1 MERNLFKYIWRHSWR
16 DQVYIL
22 SIVLLLQ
29 VFYFVS
35 LDLPKRIVNDGIRGE
50 AFRETSVEIPTHL
63 HYSYGPAVHPE
74 MMKPEGKVNTIPF
87 MRMTFGPYKSIGV
100 PKVTLFPGLMLDQMQ
115 YLFALC
121 FSYLFF
127 VVLNGWMKQWVNT
140 EKGRLGERMLRRL
153 RFELY
158 DRILKF
164 PLGHFR
170 KVKQA
175 EIATMIKDEV
185 EPLGG
190 FIGDAFIQP
199 AMLAGQALTALYFIF
214 LQNFYLGG
222 LTFLILAIQMA
233 VIPKLRVKVR
243 LLARQRQITARAL
256 AGRIAETVDGA
267 VEIHTNDTSNY
278 ERADIIDRLGAIFLI
293 RFELYKRKFFVK
305 YLNNM
310 LAATTPFLFYLIGGY
325 LALNGKFDTGSL
337 LAAINAYK
345 DLPDPIKQLIDWDQ
359 QRQDVQIK
367 YDQVMEQFNPDGMLD
382 PGLQALD
389 AAPQDVDA
397 ATLAATNLAF
407 TDDSGARQV
416 EDVSLEIGPEAHVAV
431 IGTGASGKEYLGL
444 LLGRLALPMA
454 GQIKY
459 GDHDLTQLPESVTGR
474 RFAYVGEESYFFP
487 LTLRE
492 NLSYGLKHRPVTPA
506 RYEGE
511 SQKHFER
518 RMREAIR
525 AGNPWLDPGD
535 DWLDLAGAGVA
546 DVPELYGRVVTLLK
560 AVEFDEDVYQFGL
573 RGRLDPVR
581 DADIAAE
588 FLEARRS
595 LRERLQRPDV
605 ASLVDPFDP
614 ARYNKN
620 MTVAENLMFGT
631 AVGPEFAPENLA
643 SNEYLR
649 TTLRGIGLG
658 DDLVNMGR
666 KIAETMV
673 EIFADLPA
681 GHPFFDQYSFI
692 SSEDLPQFRLMLQR
706 LGGKGVE
713 AVSASDRRLLAALP
727 LHYIEPRH
735 RLGLIDESM
744 QHRLLEARNA
754 FAKELP
760 AELARKIE
768 FYDRDHYNGASN
780 IQDNILFGRMA
791 FGQAG
796 AERRVGALIAEVL
809 DKLDLRNVVVEV
821 GLDYNVGVA
830 GKRLTAGQRQKLG
843 LARALLKRPD
853 LLIINDATAVLD
865 GASQQRLLDNVLSA
879 NAGRGVVWVL
889 GRGPGQGAG
898 HRQVEPEHLVPGVR
912 PGAGDAGRQ
921 GRRGRNSEGAGES
934 QRPLRRAG
942 RQRLNAGGTS

>member
-50 AFRETSVEIPTHL
+50 AFRQTSVEIPAHL
-63 HYSYGPAVHPE
+63 NYSFGPAVHPE

-87 MRMTFGPYKSIGV
+87 MRMSFGPYKSIGV

-115 YLFALC
+115 YLVALC

-164 PLGHFR
+164 PLAHFR

-267 VEIHTNDTSNY
+267 IEIHTNDTSNY

-511 SQKHFER
+511 SQRHFER

-546 DVPELYGRVVTLLK
+546 DVPELYSRVVTLLK

-581 DADIAAE
+581 DEDIAAE

-595 LRERLQRPDV
+595 LRERLQRPDM

-631 AVGPEFAPENLA
+631 AVGPEFAPDNLA

-673 EIFADLPA
+673 EIFADLPP
-681 GHPFFDQYSFI
+681 GHPFFEQYAFI
-692 SSEDLPQFRLMLQR
+692 SFDDLPMYRELMQRTARVSIDQIQSEDRFRFVR
-706 LGGKGVE
+706 LTF
-713 AVSASDRRLLAALP
+713 P
-727 LHYIEPRH
+727 YIEARH
-735 RLGLIDESM
+735 RLDLIDAEMEEKLLLGRHALAENLPES
-744 QHRLLEARNA
+744 L
-754 FAKELP
+754 K
-760 AELARKIE
+760 KSIE
-768 FYDRDHYNGASN
+768 FYDPEAYNSQASV
-780 IQDNILFGRMA
+780 QDNILFGRLVY
-791 FGQAG
+791 GQAQAG
-796 AERRVGALIAEVL
+796 QKIGRVIAEVI
-809 DKLDLRNVVVEV
+809 DGMKLRPRVIEV
-821 GLDYNVGVA
+821 GLDYNVGPG
-830 GKRLTAGQRQKLG
+830 GKRLSTAQRQR
-843 LARALLKRPD
+843 ASIVRALVKRPR
-853 LLIINDATAVLD
+853 LLILNNSLAVFDNSTQRRLAERVD
-865 GASQQRLLDNVLSA
+865 KIMEGGALVLITDNVALA
-879 NAGRGVVWVL
+879 KLFDRVVIMKEGRVIEEGKVAEL
-889 GRGPGQGAG
+889 DRDGSRF
-898 HRQVEPEHLVPGVR
+898 RELV
-912 PGAGDAGRQ
+912 
-921 GRRGRNSEGAGES
+921 
-934 QRPLRRAG
+934 
-942 RQRLNAGGTS
+942 GTIAAAAE